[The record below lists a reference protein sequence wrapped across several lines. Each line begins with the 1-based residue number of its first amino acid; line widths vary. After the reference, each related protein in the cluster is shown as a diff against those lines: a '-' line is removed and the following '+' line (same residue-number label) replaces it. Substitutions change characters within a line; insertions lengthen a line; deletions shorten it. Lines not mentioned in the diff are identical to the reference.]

1 MVWSKTMRGNRHET
15 GRWAVTEPDPMQAPP
30 PEQEMPGGE
39 MHEVEAPVEQEE
51 MPTGSMEV
59 EG

>member
-1 MVWSKTMRGNRHET
+1 M
-15 GRWAVTEPDPMQAPP
+15 TEPDPMQAPP

-51 MPTGSMEV
+51 MPAGSMEV